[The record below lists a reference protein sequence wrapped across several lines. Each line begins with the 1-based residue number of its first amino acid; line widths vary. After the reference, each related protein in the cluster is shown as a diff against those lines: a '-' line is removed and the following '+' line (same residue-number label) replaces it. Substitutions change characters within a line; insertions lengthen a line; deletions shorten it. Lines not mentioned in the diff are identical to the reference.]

1 MCISTQ
7 GRSIDKQLNMKYYEI
22 LISDVIHLTLYL
34 LHEILIDDVSDLILS
49 IKFAVR
55 VSFYRRN
62 KILN

>member
-7 GRSIDKQLNMKYYEI
+7 GIDKQLNMKYYEI